1 MYEIIIEDNNNV
13 SITGKIIKNIN
24 SLDVNEFSFS
34 MNINDKLFNS
44 EIFTDKDIEY
54 NKDITH
60 IEFRNYS
67 DEKINFLNLNK
78 LPNVTNISFYDLK
91 TNYIPSDIFELT
103 NIKELTITTKIINFF
118 ELQKTKYTFNN
129 VFFLDKLVNLEYLS
143 LDCDVKEFPNSI
155 LSLKKLKT
163 LIIRSDYMLHIPN
176 ELCNLENIFSISIDK
191 FYPKILQHNN
201 KMIIFDW
208 KTPANLI
215 IDYTGYHSFR
225 NRSVEINIPEE
236 ITDLKILNCCY
247 NSLNNLPFQIEN
259 LSIGIN
265 IFFPLN
271 NLPVSLKTLKLYP
284 QNMYLSQDYINDNIK
299 LPFDCKLDCKINFSS

>member
-1 MYEIIIEDNNNV
+1 MYKLNIDDNNGV

-24 SLDVNEFSFS
+24 SLDFNEFSFS

-44 EIFTDKDIEY
+44 EIFTDEDIKY

-78 LPNVTNISFYDLK
+78 LLELTTISFYDLK
-91 TNYIPSDIFELT
+91 TNYVPSDIFELT
-103 NIKELTITTKIINFF
+103 NITKITITTKIINFI
-118 ELQKTKYTFNN
+118 ELQKIKYTVNN
-129 VFFLDKLVNLEYLS
+129 VFLLDKLVNLEYLY
-143 LDCDVKEFPNSI
+143 LDCNMTEFPNSI

-176 ELCNLENIFSISIDK
+176 ELCSLENLFSISIDK

-215 IDYTGYHSFR
+215 IEYTDYYSFR
-225 NRSVEINIPEE
+225 NRSVKINIPEE

-247 NSLNNLPFQIEN
+247 NNLENLPFQIEN
-259 LSIGIN
+259 LSVGIN

-271 NLPVSLKTLKLYP
+271 NLPISLKTLKLYP
-284 QNMYLSQDYINDNIK
+284 QKMYLSEDYINENIK
-299 LPFDCKLDCKINFSS
+299 LPFGCKLDY